1 MLRHALISQIV
12 QMLIMELSILQISY
26 SSEMELEDD
35 SPPASSPRMDR
46 LSMRSESPESYIF
59 RTYIFYKRAYSFIK
73 WQKTDILHLTSLGLR
88 KIQKFTCYIGYIG
101 LYRPI

>member
-1 MLRHALISQIV
+1 MLRYALISQIV

-46 LSMRSESPESYIF
+46 LSMRSESPE
-59 RTYIFYKRAYSFIK
+59 
-73 WQKTDILHLTSLGLR
+73 TDVR
-88 KIQKFTCYIGYIG
+88 CKISVPNPANSV
-101 LYRPI
+101 RNS

>member
-46 LSMRSESPESYIF
+46 LSMRSESPETEGGAGAGEDKSTFFWLLYSLFGAQRCKNPDF
-59 RTYIFYKRAYSFIK
+59 RRGA
-73 WQKTDILHLTSLGLR
+73 QRCSLIWCT
-88 KIQKFTCYIGYIG
+88 KM
-101 LYRPI
+101 

>member
-46 LSMRSESPESYIF
+46 LSMRSESPE
-59 RTYIFYKRAYSFIK
+59 TEG
-73 WQKTDILHLTSLGLR
+73 HLLQES
-88 KIQKFTCYIGYIG
+88 I
-101 LYRPI
+101 

>member
-1 MLRHALISQIV
+1 MLRYALISQIV

-46 LSMRSESPESYIF
+46 LSMRSESPE
-59 RTYIFYKRAYSFIK
+59 
-73 WQKTDILHLTSLGLR
+73 
-88 KIQKFTCYIGYIG
+88 TCYIGYTFVHL
-101 LYRPI
+101 LYRLHLCAPRLG